1 MATVLSYVKEVTQT
15 IEGKE
20 VTKRF
25 TNFYIEI
32 EVEGNKK
39 LIPVQPVNFG
49 EKQNRR
55 NYQLLSMIST
65 KIEKLP
71 F

>member
-1 MATVLSYVKEVTQT
+1 MANVLSYVKEIKET

-20 VTKRF
+20 VVKRF

-39 LIPVQPVNFG
+39 LIPIQPVNFG

-55 NYQLLSMIST
+55 NYQVLSMIAT
-65 KIEKLP
+65 KIDKLP

>member
-1 MATVLSYVKEVTQT
+1 MANVLSYVKEVVQT
-15 IEGKE
+15 VEGKE
-20 VTKRF
+20 IKKRF

-32 EVEGNKK
+32 EIEGNKK

>member
-1 MATVLSYVKEVTQT
+1 MANVLSYVKEVKEV

-20 VTKRF
+20 VVKRF

-55 NYQLLSMIST
+55 NYQLLSIVAT
-65 KIEKLP
+65 KIDKMP

>member
-1 MATVLSYVKEVTQT
+1 MAQVLSYVKEVTQT

-55 NYQLLSMIST
+55 NYQLLSMIAT
-65 KIEKLP
+65 KIDNLP